1 MNNPRFFRSVAE
13 GSPTADRQ
21 FPVVSVSQFK
31 ILVLIAPLFLLAV
44 PCLAVFA
51 HTNEWVW
58 MGGSNTQGQAGV
70 YNTLGTPAPANLP
83 GGRAGETTWIDSSGN
98 LWLFGG
104 SGYDSTGNF
113 GLLNDLWKFDTAL
126 QQWAWMSGSTTVG
139 SNGAQPGV
147 YGTMGT
153 PAAANVPGGRSGASG
168 WVDKSGNLWLIDG
181 MGADAN
187 GNQGPLDDLWEFNP
201 STLEWTWIDGVNQFQ
216 ICGYTG
222 NEMHPIICPDGG
234 IDSAGAWLDSNGK
247 AWVFGGDGIIFPV
260 DGGLPNVPF
269 NSLWQFD
276 VSTGV
281 RQEIS
286 GCSNGSADWGICSE
300 SGAYGTQ
307 GVYSAAN
314 LPGARSHWT
323 GWTGNDGTFWLLGG
337 SGLDSVGNSGVLND
351 LWQFNPAT
359 AEWRW
364 EGGTSTFTVCK
375 NQPAVGPFTNCSVAG
390 NYGTLGIPATGS
402 VPGSCA
408 GAVGWTDKGGNLWL
422 FGGSGYDSAGN
433 EGILN
438 DLWEFSPLS
447 GMWTWMGGSSAVPQ
461 SCANTNQCGQ
471 SGVYGALGTPAAGNM
486 PGARDGSVSWT
497 DASGNLWL
505 FGGNGYDSTGTLG
518 SLNDLWEYLPSAP
531 MLRAA
536 APSFNPAAAT
546 YTSAQTV
553 TISDTIAGAIIYY
566 TTDGTTPTTASTVYS
581 GAINVSASETIEA
594 LATASGN
601 STSAVTAAAYIINL
615 PPPTFTLGASPA
627 SLTVMS
633 GSQGSVN
640 LTVTPQ
646 NGFNSMISFAC
657 TGLPVGETCSFSPAT
672 VKPSGAPVSTQLILL
687 VSTQSSA
694 LRRDYR
700 PLLPGTGVTLAVLLF
715 CGRRWRVARL
725 WFLPIMAGIGMGL
738 LFGCGGNG
746 SSSKTPVTSM
756 VSVTATSGSLQQTVT
771 ILFTV
776 N

>member
-1 MNNPRFFRSVAE
+1 MNNALFFPSAAD
-13 GSPTADRQ
+13 SSASADRQ

-31 ILVLIAPLFLLAV
+31 SLVRIALVFLLASA
-44 PCLAVFA
+44 CLAVFA
-51 HTNEWVW
+51 QTNEWVW

-70 YNTLGTPAPANLP
+70 YGTLGTPAPANLP
-83 GGRAGETTWIDSSGN
+83 GGRAGATTWIDSSGN

-104 SGYDSTGNF
+104 SGYDSAGNS
-113 GLLNDLWKFDTAL
+113 GLLNDLWEFDTSL
-126 QQWAWMSGSTTVG
+126 QQWAWMGGSNTVG

-153 PAAANVPGGRSGASG
+153 PAAPNVPGGRSGASE
-168 WVDKSGNLWLIDG
+168 WVDKSGNLWLFDG

-216 ICGYTG
+216 ICGHTG
-222 NEMHPIICPDGG
+222 NEMHPIICPSGG

-260 DGGLPNVPF
+260 DGGQPNVAF

-281 RQEIS
+281 GQEIS

-300 SGAYGTQ
+300 SGAYGTE

-314 LPGARSHWT
+314 LPGARSHWI
-323 GWTGNDGTFWLLGG
+323 GWAGNDGTFWLLGG
-337 SGLDSVGNSGVLND
+337 SGLDSAGNSGVLND

-364 EGGTSTFTVCK
+364 IGGASTFTVCK
-375 NQPAVGPFTNCSVAG
+375 SQPAVGPFTNCSVAG
-390 NYGTLGIPATGS
+390 SYGTLGIPAAGN
-402 VPGSCA
+402 VPGSRS
-408 GAVGWTDKGGNLWL
+408 GALSWTDKSGNFWL
-422 FGGSGYDSAGN
+422 FGGSGYDSAGD

-447 GMWTWMGGSSAVPQ
+447 GMWTWMGGSSTVPQ

-471 SGVYGALGTPAAGNM
+471 TGVYGTLGTPAAGNM

-497 DASGNLWL
+497 DASGNFWL
-505 FGGNGYDSTGTLG
+505 FGGYGYDSTGTLG
-518 SLNDLWEYLPSAP
+518 GLNDIWEFS
-531 MLRAA
+531 
-536 APSFNPAAAT
+536 PAAALPT
-546 YTSAQTV
+546 VVAPTFSPAAGTFTSVQTV
-553 TISDTIAGAIIYY
+553 TISDAIMGATIYY

-581 GAINVSASETIEA
+581 GAIAVSASEKIEA
-594 LATASGN
+594 IAAASGY
-601 STSAVTAAAYIINL
+601 STSAVTTAAYVINL
-615 PPPTFTLGASPA
+615 PPPTFTFGATPA
-627 SLTVMS
+627 SLTIAS
-633 GSQGSVN
+633 GSQGTVN

-646 NGFNSMISFAC
+646 NGFNSTVSFAC
-657 TGLPVGETCSFSPAT
+657 TGLQAGQACSFSPAT
-672 VKPSGAPVSTQLILL
+672 VKPSGAAASTQLTISA
-687 VSTQSSA
+687 STQSSA
-694 LRRDYR
+694 LRPHYR
-700 PLLPGTGVTLAVLLF
+700 SLFPGTGVVLAVLLF
-715 CGRRWRVARL
+715 SFQRRRVARL
-725 WFLPIMAGIGMGL
+725 WLLPIVAGIGTGL

-746 SSSKTPVTSM
+746 TSSKTPVTSM
-756 VSVTATSGSLQQTVT
+756 VSVTATSGSLTQTVT
-771 ILFTV
+771 ISLTV
-776 N
+776 D